1 MNKYVVMGLI
11 FMIFFI
17 YILKRFSIKDSVL
30 FLGSIYLTELGANE
44 NGKRLK
50 LLFNIKNGAII
61 SNFYFLFSSIS

>member
-11 FMIFFI
+11 FMIFLI

-30 FLGSIYLTELGANE
+30 FLGSIYLKELGANE

-50 LLFNIKNGAII
+50 LLLNI
-61 SNFYFLFSSIS
+61 